1 MESFLKHRPQQF
13 TFFSDWFFYPAAAC
27 LMVDALDHPAFL
39 PWRTT
44 GDIPDG
50 DV

>member
-1 MESFLKHRPQQF
+1 LV
-13 TFFSDWFFYPAAAC
+13 FYPAAAC
-27 LMVDALDHPAFL
+27 LMVDALDHRAFL